1 MFKVLGVEQPK
12 MQGHGGAGRNKDKSS
27 EAKLDNAQLITA
39 LNQTWSG
46 FNNKIGRDYS
56 TLTLNL
62 PKKDDGKVELSFVD
76 ATPQHERARNQAVYN
91 YKTANIERWSFM
103 KIKSLI
109 KKS

>member
-62 PKKDDGKVELSFVD
+62 PKKTMEKL
-76 ATPQHERARNQAVYN
+76 N
-91 YKTANIERWSFM
+91 
-103 KIKSLI
+103 
-109 KKS
+109 